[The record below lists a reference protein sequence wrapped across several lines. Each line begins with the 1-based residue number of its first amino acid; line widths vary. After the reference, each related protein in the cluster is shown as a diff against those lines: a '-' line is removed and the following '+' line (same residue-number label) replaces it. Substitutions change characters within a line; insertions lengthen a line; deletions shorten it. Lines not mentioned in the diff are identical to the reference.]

1 MSLGTLIVWL
11 LPCDLEATIALTPQ
25 IKEISDTDTTFAY
38 VVIFNYSILF
48 KLFSCVDTSLSVSL
62 LHRSKVKILKIISP
76 LIR

>member
-48 KLFSCVDTSLSVSL
+48 KLLAVLTYPCQCPCFIGQ
-62 LHRSKVKILKIISP
+62 KLKS
-76 LIR
+76 

>member
-38 VVIFNYSILF
+38 VVIFNYSIYSNYLGVLTHPCQCHCF
-48 KLFSCVDTSLSVSL
+48 IGQKLKS
-62 LHRSKVKILKIISP
+62 
-76 LIR
+76 